1 MKVSEST
8 ARSEEG
14 LAGPSGSSEARVI
27 CQRIPV
33 SPRNGLPQDLRTLV
47 IVWGQGPC
55 AHVMMDFRMQQPGGP
70 WLVKLPV
77 IGGLWGTFL

>member
-33 SPRNGLPQDLRTLV
+33 SPRNGLPQDPRTLV
-47 IVWGQGPC
+47 IVCLGAGPLC
-55 AHVMMDFRMQQPGGP
+55 ARNDGFQNAAAGGP
-70 WLVKLPV
+70 LVKLPV